1 MKIISHRGNLNG
13 PNKDLENQ
21 LDTIEKAIQLGFDV
35 EVDIWL
41 IENQL
46 YLGHDKP
53 LYKVGKKILD
63 IYKEKLWIHCKN
75 LELLRFLEDEQDFHY
90 FWHEKDDY
98 TLTSKNF
105 IWSYPTMYNSKNII
119 AVMPE
124 LVIDELTIK
133 NHINEKQWIGLCTD
147 YPINYQKL

>member
-13 PNKDLENQ
+13 PNKNLENR

-46 YLGHDKP
+46 YLGHNKP
-53 LYKVGKKILD
+53 QYKVDKKILSSH
-63 IYKEKLWIHCKN
+63 KEKLWIHCKN
-75 LELLRFLEDEQDFHY
+75 LESLVFFENEKDFHY
-90 FWHEKDDY
+90 FWHDKDEY

-105 IWSYPTMYNSKNII
+105 IWSFPTMYKNKNII

-124 LVIDELTIK
+124 LVTDTKTIQK
-133 NHINEKQWIGLCTD
+133 HINEKKWIGICTD
-147 YPINYQKL
+147 YPTNYQ

>member
-13 PNKDLENQ
+13 PNKNLENR

-46 YLGHDKP
+46 YLGHNKP
-53 LYKVGKKILD
+53 QYKVDKETLST
-63 IYKEKLWIHCKN
+63 YKENLWIHCKN
-75 LELLRFLEDEQDFHY
+75 LESLSFLENEQDFHY
-90 FWHEKDDY
+90 FWHEKDKY

-105 IWSYPTMYNSKNII
+105 IWSYPTMYKNKNII

-124 LVIDELTIK
+124 LVTDTETIQKHIDEK
-133 NHINEKQWIGLCTD
+133 KWIGFCTD
-147 YPINYQKL
+147 YPTNYQ